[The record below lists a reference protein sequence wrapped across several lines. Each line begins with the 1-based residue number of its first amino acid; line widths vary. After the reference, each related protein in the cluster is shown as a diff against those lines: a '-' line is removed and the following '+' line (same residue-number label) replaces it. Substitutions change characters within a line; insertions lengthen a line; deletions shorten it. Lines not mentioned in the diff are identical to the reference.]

1 MNVMVLVV
9 ATVIF
14 PHAKS
19 IEVAKKNVELMRKYP
34 ADPSIGKVLIIG
46 VRATMEG
53 MKVLAIGEAKKGKVG
68 EFMAR
73 LVKLYQEFTNLEGY
87 RYEIE
92 TYFDVAEAYKVL
104 GMEAPSQE

>member
-1 MNVMVLVV
+1 MVLVV
-9 ATVIF
+9 VTIFF

-19 IEVAKKNVELMRKYP
+19 SEVAKKNVELIRKYP
-34 ADPSIGKVLIIG
+34 PDLSIGKILIIG
-46 VRATMEG
+46 VRATIEG
-53 MKVLAIGEAKKGKVG
+53 MKVLAIGEAKKGKVE

-73 LVKLYQEFTNLEGY
+73 LVKLYQEYTNLEGY

-104 GMEAPSQE
+104 GMDAPSQE